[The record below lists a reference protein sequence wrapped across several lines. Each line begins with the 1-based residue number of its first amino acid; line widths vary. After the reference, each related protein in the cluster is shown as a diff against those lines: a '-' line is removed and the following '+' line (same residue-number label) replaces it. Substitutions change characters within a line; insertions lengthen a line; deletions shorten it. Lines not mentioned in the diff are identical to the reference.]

1 MLKKEASSM
10 AKRVVLGEE
19 ERKISGE
26 MWRRVAIALKLD
38 WRRVF
43 EAFNEREDEEK
54 EEAMGTVVSESGG
67 ERRVV
72 ETAMKAKATERMK

>member
-54 EEAMGTVVSESGG
+54 EEAMGIVVSES
-67 ERRVV
+67 
-72 ETAMKAKATERMK
+72 